1 MFCNKLTL
9 CGELAALDLTAQP
22 GHARVFRGRYGDYS
36 RWYSCDDRSPWRERP
51 HLQRRPALPPRFLL
65 DRGDGVNFR

>member
-22 GHARVFRGRYGDYS
+22 GHARVFCGRYGDYS
-36 RWYSCDDRSPWRERP
+36 RWYSCDDRSPWREGP
-51 HLQRRPALPPRFLL
+51 ISSGAQPLPLHSCWTEET
-65 DRGDGVNFR
+65 G